1 MYAVPS
7 VESLAARVA
16 RAKAAVR
23 WATAE
28 ALLGRE
34 VNGFAQDT
42 WVTAVQHLLLMHA
55 LNPDAVALEA
65 EHLTTLYHILTVA
78 VRHSGVLF
86 RTESCSGSELL
97 ALEDHR
103 SDNLSA
109 VPVAGSEQAATERA
123 VVEQFWGNISPHWL
137 EFVRTCR
144 VGHGIDFE
152 DFVSW
157 VNDRAVAEGVQDPW
171 APFTGKHHVTRKDL
185 GSHL

>member
-1 MYAVPS
+1 MSGFPS
-7 VESLAARVA
+7 LESLSARVA
-16 RAKAAVR
+16 RAKVAVR

-28 ALLGRE
+28 ALLGCE
-34 VNGFAQDT
+34 VNRFAEDN

-65 EHLTTLYHILTVA
+65 EHLTTLYHILAVA

-109 VPVAGSEQAATERA
+109 VQVAGSEQAATKRA
-123 VVEQFWGNISPHWL
+123 VVEQFWGKISPHWL
-137 EFVRTCR
+137 EFVRPCR
-144 VGHGIDFE
+144 VGHRIDFE

-157 VNDRAVAEGVQDPW
+157 VNDRAVAAGMQDPW
-171 APFTGKHHVTRKDL
+171 AQLIT
-185 GSHL
+185 

>member
-16 RAKAAVR
+16 RANAAVR

-65 EHLTTLYHILTVA
+65 EQLTTL
-78 VRHSGVLF
+78 
-86 RTESCSGSELL
+86 
-97 ALEDHR
+97 
-103 SDNLSA
+103 
-109 VPVAGSEQAATERA
+109 
-123 VVEQFWGNISPHWL
+123 
-137 EFVRTCR
+137 
-144 VGHGIDFE
+144 
-152 DFVSW
+152 
-157 VNDRAVAEGVQDPW
+157 
-171 APFTGKHHVTRKDL
+171 
-185 GSHL
+185 